1 MTGFFREK
9 WYTKDMIQSL
19 NTKTS
24 APFQAIAY
32 IGLGNVYGKLLIGD
46 KAFEFFTDAN
56 VSDAIQIPWETIHH
70 VEGVITRQNKISRQ
84 FVIVLNKQ
92 GNSKRQNHLRFSSKD
107 AGKVLKIIREHIGN
121 DKVVKAQTLVS
132 KIKKLLTKRKS

>member
-46 KAFEFFTDAN
+46 KAFEFFNDAN

-84 FVIVLNKQ
+84 FVIVLINKAIA
-92 GNSKRQNHLRFSSKD
+92 SDKTIYVFL
-107 AGKVLKIIREHIGN
+107 LKML
-121 DKVVKAQTLVS
+121 VKSL
-132 KIKKLLTKRKS
+132 K